1 METLEK
7 EIIRFWNGTE
17 VRYEIIDPIF
27 YVVYCLS
34 VSQSTESRPYTGT
47 ERMRSKT
54 IPVREVLSNSY
65 RRKLAARPPN
75 YLSSLVV
82 NDKEG
87 CDPVRTAATIKL
99 QSLHT
104 QARQITSPAMMNKT
118 MFIPFS

>member
-1 METLEK
+1 M
-7 EIIRFWNGTE
+7 
-17 VRYEIIDPIF
+17 RYDIIDPIF
-27 YVVYCLS
+27 YAVYCLS

-54 IPVREVLSNSY
+54 IPVREVLSNPY

-75 YLSSLVV
+75 YLSLVV

-104 QARQITSPAMMNKT
+104 LARQITSPAMMNKT